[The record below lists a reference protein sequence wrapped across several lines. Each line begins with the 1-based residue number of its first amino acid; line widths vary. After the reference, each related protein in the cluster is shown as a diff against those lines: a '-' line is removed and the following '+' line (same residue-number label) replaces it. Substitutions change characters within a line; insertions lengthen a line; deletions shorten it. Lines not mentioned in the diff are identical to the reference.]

1 MTSPRRINAR
11 LSAAVAGKVAS
22 LQRRTRKSTS
32 AILVEAIERYY
43 AATEPAGTDPVQI
56 LEQTGFVGA
65 DAGPRDLSNR
75 YKDHLL
81 AGLRKKT

>member
-1 MTSPRRINAR
+1 MTASRRINAR
-11 LSAAVAGKVAS
+11 LSVAVAAKVAT

-32 AILVEAIERYY
+32 AVVVEAIERYY
-43 AATEPAGTDPVQI
+43 AATEPAGADPAQI

-65 DAGPRDLSNR
+65 EAGPRDLSNR